1 MGYRSAPAVNPGL
14 PPCPACM
21 AGRPPATCST
31 CFSRL
36 RTGLRVPRTPLGM
49 ACYLHNTILSMM
61 FQHDRER
68 GHSFSS
74 VRGFAAHTHWD
85 QLGLPVNEWLR
96 RTLIN
101 EKRHHTGVGNP
112 LQSRLPCR
120 RALWTQVDLKLP
132 FTTIVANGRDG
143 WRPWKNAFAED
154 GGPTSAVG
162 CGRVCELI
170 QALRPGLPAAAV
182 RHQ

>member
-1 MGYRSAPAVNPGL
+1 
-14 PPCPACM
+14 
-21 AGRPPATCST
+21 
-31 CFSRL
+31 
-36 RTGLRVPRTPLGM
+36 
-49 ACYLHNTILSMM
+49 MM
-61 FQHDRER
+61 LQHDRER

-143 WRPWKNAFAED
+143 WRPCEKTIAGNHWAIYCRCAGLWHCEHF
-154 GGPTSAVG
+154 G
-162 CGRVCELI
+162 CTIL
-170 QALRPGLPAAAV
+170 
-182 RHQ
+182 